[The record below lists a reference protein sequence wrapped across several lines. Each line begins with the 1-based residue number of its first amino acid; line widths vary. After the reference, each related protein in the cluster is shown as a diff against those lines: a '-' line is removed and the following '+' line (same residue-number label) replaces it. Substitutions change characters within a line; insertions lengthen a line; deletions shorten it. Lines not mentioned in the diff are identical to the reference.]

1 MMGQRAKRGITRI
14 TWLLVAT
21 ALLAA
26 PHVAGQQAIDKT
38 ASEIF
43 GTVMS
48 PFCPGMTIA
57 TCPSSQ
63 AAALRDEVRA
73 QLAAGATKE
82 EVLDSLY
89 ARWGEDVLGPRSATG
104 VGLLAWLI
112 PAVAILVGAAGLTLW
127 LRSSSRRVQAAP
139 PEVGELD
146 PEAERR
152 IREELAEL

>member
-1 MMGQRAKRGITRI
+1 MRQVLRTV
-14 TWLLVAT
+14 W
-21 ALLAA
+21 LLAA
-26 PHVAGQQAIDKT
+26 AGVLVVPPAVGQQAIDKT

-63 AAALRDEVRA
+63 AAALREEVRA

-127 LRSSSRRVQAAP
+127 LRSSSRRMASAP
-139 PEVGELD
+139 GARAGLD

-152 IREELAEL
+152 IQEELAEL